1 MPFIWRIRCA
11 NLFLFGTEWSPGDF
25 VRILPP
31 SWLFFILV
39 TTWKQARLSQ
49 KFFSDIVTFHHLI
62 LFILATTKQQAL
74 SLLEFYW
81 ILTPPQIILFFYFSN
96 KETSA
101 IFWILPPSLLILATT
116 WQQAIL
122 LLEFFWILAH
132 SITYFLV
139 KQQHGNKRDYH

>member
-1 MPFIWRIRCA
+1 MVTWGLCPDIA
-11 NLFLFGTEWSPGDF
+11 AFLAFFYFSNNMETSAIITKVFLGYCH
-25 VRILPP
+25 LPP
-31 SWLFFILV
+31 PNFIYFSNNK
-39 TTWKQARLSQ
+39 TTSAIITR
-49 KFFSDIVTFHHLI
+49 V
-62 LFILATTKQQAL
+62 
-74 SLLEFYW
+74 LLDTDTSTNYS
-81 ILTPPQIILFFYFSN
+81 FFYFSN